1 MGTQN
6 SNLRPA
12 IPESM
17 QYVSVS
23 GQKNGPALPW
33 AGVRNRRSPMQLYTS
48 LTSPFARKVRVAVIE
63 KRLSNLLETVVVDP
77 WASPDE
83 LLRSNP
89 LSQVPTLL
97 LDNGLPLTNSD
108 TIIDWLERHYPNPA
122 LLPADEQLRTQALA
136 IAALTQGL
144 IECTVDIVLERR
156 KTPAQQGQAMIER
169 RLTTIDRVVD
179 TLAIRFDVDTHHFY
193 LDGIGVACALAYLDL
208 RVPERN
214 WRERSK
220 QLTAW
225 QAWAAERDSMRAT
238 QPPP

>member
-1 MGTQN
+1 M
-6 SNLRPA
+6 
-12 IPESM
+12 
-17 QYVSVS
+17 
-23 GQKNGPALPW
+23 K
-33 AGVRNRRSPMQLYTS
+33 LYTS
-48 LTSPFARKVRVAVIE
+48 LTSPFARKVRVAIIE
-63 KRLSNLLETVVVDP
+63 KHLSDLVENVVIDP

-83 LLRSNP
+83 LLRINP

-97 LDNGLPLTNSD
+97 LDDDLPLSNSD
-108 TIIDWLERHYPNPA
+108 TMLDWFEHHYPNPA
-122 LLPADEQLRTQALA
+122 LLPDDETLRTRALA
-136 IAALTQGL
+136 IVALTQGL

-156 KTPAQQGQAMIER
+156 RISARQSQAMIER

-179 TLAIRFDVDTHHFY
+179 TLAIRFDADTQHFH

-225 QAWAAERDSMRAT
+225 QAWATERDSMRAT